1 MEIRAAQDSDLGDV
15 VAVCTA
21 ALGWDAKDPNEEW
34 FWWKHQR
41 NPFGASPIWV
51 AVDDGAIVAV
61 RAFMRWRF
69 VRGDRSVSVVRA
81 VDTATL
87 PSHQRRGLFSTLTK
101 HGLAELEAEGV
112 DFVFNTPNDQ
122 SRPGYLSMGWREVGP
137 VPIAVRPAGL
147 GSLGRTMRSRV
158 PAAKWSLPCDVGE
171 PVSELVTSH
180 PDETADLLDAA
191 AGSGDAWRTARSA
204 EYLAWRYG
212 FGPLRYRALTLGT
225 VADGLVV
232 FRLRTRGPATE
243 CAVCEVLVPGP
254 DPRRGARLLLKRL
267 RREVRAD
274 HQIASAGVVSGLDW
288 IPAGRLGPVVTVRDA
303 ATSAPSSIADFEL
316 ALGDVELF

>member
-1 MEIRAAQDSDLGDV
+1 VEIRAAQDADFGAV

-34 FWWKHQR
+34 FWWKHKR

-61 RAFMRWRF
+61 RAFMRWGF
-69 VRGDRSVSVVRA
+69 ARGDRSVSVVRA

-87 PSHQRRGLFSTLTK
+87 PSHQRQGLFSTLTL
-101 HGLAELEAEGV
+101 HGLGELEAEGV

-122 SRPGYLSMGWREVGP
+122 SRAGYLLMGWREVGP
-137 VPIAVRPAGL
+137 VPIAVRPGGL
-147 GSLGRTMRSRV
+147 RSLGRTMRARV

-171 PVSELVTSH
+171 AVTELVAGH
-180 PDETADLLDAA
+180 PGETADLLAAA
-191 AGSGDAWRTARSA
+191 AGPGDAWRTARST

-212 FGPLRYRALTLGT
+212 FAPLRYRALTLGT

-232 FRLRTRGPATE
+232 FRLRTRGPAIE
-243 CAVCEVLVPGP
+243 CVVCEVLVPGP

-274 HQIASAGVVSGLDW
+274 HLIVSAAVVSGLEW

-303 ATSAPSSIADFEL
+303 ATPAPSSIADFEL

>member
-1 MEIRAAQDSDLGDV
+1 MEIRAAQDADFGAI
-15 VAVCTA
+15 VAVCAA
-21 ALGWDAKDPNEEW
+21 ALGWDADDPNEEW
-34 FWWKHQR
+34 FWWKHHR

-69 VRGDRSVSVVRA
+69 ARGDRSASVVRA

-87 PSHQRRGLFSTLTK
+87 PTHQRRGLFSALTV
-101 HGLAELEAEGV
+101 HGLAELEADGV

-137 VPIAVRPAGL
+137 VPIAVRPVGF
-147 GSLGRTMRSRV
+147 GSLGRTLRARV
-158 PAAKWSLPCDVGE
+158 PAAKWSLPCDAGE
-171 PVSELVTSH
+171 SVTELIRSRA
-180 PDETADLLDAA
+180 DEMVELLDAA
-191 AGSGDAWRTARSA
+191 TGQGDGWRTPRSA
-204 EYLAWRYG
+204 DYLAWRYG
-212 FGPLRYRALTLGT
+212 FGPLRYRALTLGS

-254 DPRRGARLLLKRL
+254 ERRKGARLLLKRL

-274 HQIASAGVVSGLDW
+274 HLIASAGVVSGLDW
-288 IPAGRLGPVVTVRDA
+288 IPAGRIGPVVTVRDA
-303 ATSAPSSIADFEL
+303 ASPAPRSIVDFEL